1 MLRLSI
7 GLMLCIM
14 AGSVND
20 ASPLYMILLL
30 GIPGLALMACNKH
43 RYSPVNKTKLEPVN
57 LGIKRYDNRGNSS
70 KIIS

>member
-30 GIPGLALMACNKH
+30 GIPGLALMAW
-43 RYSPVNKTKLEPVN
+43 SILDGTVAE
-57 LGIKRYDNRGNSS
+57 
-70 KIIS
+70 